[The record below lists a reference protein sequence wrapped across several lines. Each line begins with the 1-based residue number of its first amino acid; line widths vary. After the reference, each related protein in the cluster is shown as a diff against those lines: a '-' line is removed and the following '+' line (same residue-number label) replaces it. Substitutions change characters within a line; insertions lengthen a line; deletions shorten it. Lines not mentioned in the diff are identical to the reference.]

1 MTSLIA
7 RFVVCLPL
15 VLLVGAAVAP
25 TAAPDRMECR
35 LANGLLVTIARDAV
49 APAVVIL
56 LSFPVGSGDDPADSP
71 GMAHL
76 MEHLYVRG
84 VPSDLGLFAER
95 AADLDGRMVN
105 GSTDFD
111 RSLFYW
117 TIPAPR
123 LDAALALEAE
133 RAKLLSAT
141 LARRALDR
149 ERIVV
154 DAELGEESDLLDSQV
169 KRAAFPIIYGA
180 SHPYAHLPGGTVGRL
195 GEIDLKTAKRRLA
208 DRYNIGRAHLVIVG
222 DVDPAAAMALIE
234 RRLAVLPP
242 RASEPRQPP
251 PYPAASVA
259 PRTISMRGRSRSVTL
274 YKAAPSLEDPSGMA
288 LERGVGD
295 LQNALAKR
303 SREAFGVNVA
313 SSLWYRPSEKAGNL
327 GMRLVLARSVD
338 VGNAQAF
345 LARFLDDVRAG
356 RCGCADQSIA
366 NPVRLSALDKA
377 IALAKGSDER
387 TTLVARVTPAAT
399 DAAVRRAFSGPF
411 TTILV
416 NGIPLPDGATK
427 GVKATVGIGLVSA
440 GGLVPVELRLS
451 VGSDASRLIPL
462 RILAQALG
470 GGTASL
476 LDRHLRDERGWTY
489 GLKTET
495 TDAGGG
501 AMATIRFRIVG
512 KHLLES
518 LDLANASLDELA
530 APTAASDLALERA
543 CRVVLAD
550 PASFGSEHVSSC
562 KGDATTIAARALA
575 AAFHNA
581 LSVSPYETDFT

>member
-7 RFVVCLPL
+7 RFAVCLPL
-15 VLLVGAAVAP
+15 VLFAGAAVALP
-25 TAAPDRMECR
+25 DAPERMERR
-35 LANGLLVTIARDAV
+35 LANGLLVTVTRDDV
-49 APAVVIL
+49 APAVAVL
-56 LSFPVGSGDDPADSP
+56 LSFPVGSGDDPMDAP

-84 VPSDLGLFAER
+84 VPSKLGLFSER
-95 AADLDGRMVN
+95 AADLDGRLVN

-117 TIPAPR
+117 TVPAPR

-141 LARRALDR
+141 LVRRALDR

-154 DAELGEESDLLDSQV
+154 EAELGEESDLLDAQV

-195 GEIDLKTAKRRLA
+195 DKIDIKTAKRRLA

-222 DVDPAAAMALIE
+222 DVDPAAAMALVE
-234 RRLAVLPP
+234 RRLASLPP
-242 RASEPRQPP
+242 LASKPRQHPLHS
-251 PYPAASVA
+251 AVSVA
-259 PRTISMRGRSRSVTL
+259 PRTISLQGRSRSVTL
-274 YKAAPSLEDPSGMA
+274 YKAAPSLKDPSGFA

-295 LQNALAKR
+295 LQNALARR
-303 SREAFGVNVA
+303 SREAFGVTVA

-327 GMRLVLARSVD
+327 GMRLVLGRSVD
-338 VGNAQAF
+338 VRNAQAF
-345 LARFLDDVRAG
+345 LDRFVDEVRAG
-356 RCGCADQSIA
+356 RCDCAGQSNA
-366 NPVRLSALDKA
+366 NPVWLSALDKA
-377 IALAKGSDER
+377 IVLAKGSDER
-387 TTLVARVTPAAT
+387 ATLVARVMPNAT
-399 DAAVRRAFSGPF
+399 AAAVQRAFSGLF

-416 NGIPLPDGATK
+416 NGLPLPDGAVK
-427 GVKATVGIGLVSA
+427 GVKATVRIGLISA

-451 VGSDASRLIPL
+451 FDSDASGLIPL
-462 RILAQALG
+462 HILAQALG

-495 TDAGGG
+495 TAAGGG
-501 AMATIRFRIVG
+501 AIATIRFRIAG
-512 KHLLES
+512 NHLLRS
-518 LDLANASLDELA
+518 LALANVSLNELA
-530 APTAASDLALERA
+530 ASTAASDIALERA
-543 CRVVLAD
+543 CRVVRAD
-550 PASFGSEHVSSC
+550 PALINSEHVSNC
-562 KGDATTIAARALA
+562 EGEATTIAARALA
-575 AAFHNA
+575 AAFHDA
-581 LSVSPYETDFT
+581 LARSPYETDFT